1 MDNMKYLQKLTILQF
16 NFSRLKEFFL
26 GKTYNQKI
34 LHKNNPYKVSRKVTV
49 SGSNLDFP
57 AGKWSS
63 PAFCLIGENLCPILS
78 HHISLSIK
86 HMRCFIRFSAI
97 QKT

>member
-1 MDNMKYLQKLTILQF
+1 MMDNMKYLQKLTISQF

-49 SGSNLDFP
+49 SGSNL
-57 AGKWSS
+57 
-63 PAFCLIGENLCPILS
+63 
-78 HHISLSIK
+78 
-86 HMRCFIRFSAI
+86 
-97 QKT
+97 KT